1 MIMVAG
7 GTEGNKC
14 GDFHF
19 ICNILSLKQIWS
31 KKRFFVNFLLFVYF
45 IFEIITVLSKYFK
58 PFSLGMQCYC
68 FQIIIYIWNRIHL
81 DRIDFILNL

>member
-1 MIMVAG
+1 MVAG

-58 PFSLGMQCYC
+58 LLLTRYAMLLLSNNNLFIYF
-68 FQIIIYIWNRIHL
+68 FQIFFFF
-81 DRIDFILNL
+81 FIEG